1 MTAPVTI
8 VNPDGF
14 PRPRGYSN
22 GVVAE
27 GRTLHVAGQVGWE
40 ADGTFASD
48 DMARQFGRALD
59 HVLTV
64 VAAAGGA
71 ADRIVSMTVYVTDL
85 DAYVAARHVLGRI
98 WRERFGR
105 HYPAMAL
112 VEVVRLLE
120 PRARVEI
127 QAVAVL
133 AGSGDR
139 SGAGREP

>member
-1 MTAPVTI
+1 MKASVQI

-40 ADGTFASD
+40 SDGTFASD
-48 DMARQFGRALD
+48 DVAYQFGRALD
-59 HVLTV
+59 HVLAV
-64 VAAAGGA
+64 VAAAGGG

-85 DAYVAARHVLGRI
+85 DAYVAARHQLGPI
-98 WRERFGR
+98 WRDRLGQ

-112 VEVVRLLE
+112 VQVVRLLE

-133 AGSGDR
+133 A
-139 SGAGREP
+139 

>member
-1 MTAPVTI
+1 MTAPKQLVTI
-8 VNPDGF
+8 VSPDGF
-14 PRPRGYSN
+14 PRARGYSN
-22 GVVAE
+22 GIVAD

-40 ADGTFASD
+40 SDGTFATD

-59 HVLTV
+59 HVLAV

-71 ADRIVSMTVYVTDL
+71 PEQIVSMTVYVTDL
-85 DAYVAARHVLGRI
+85 DAYVAAREELGPI
-98 WRERFGR
+98 WRQRLGR

-112 VEVVRLLE
+112 VEVTRLLE

-133 AGSGDR
+133 A
-139 SGAGREP
+139 